1 MRKTGQKIGAI
12 LAAALLAAIVVGCQA
27 LNDDPNNRRIWYP
40 SLVQPGHLNPAHE
53 SQFPEGSDPFPSAA
67 ASRSVAQPRPQYW
80 DMPRDWNAD
89 VNGGKSV
96 KVIPSEA
103 AVTTSAATNS
113 GTTAKATAT
122 LVPAASASSSTTAT
136 LQP

>member
-1 MRKTGQKIGAI
+1 MRKSGQKIGAV
-12 LAAALLAAIVVGCQA
+12 LAAALLAAVTVGCQS

-53 SQFPEGSDPFPSAA
+53 SQFPEGSDPFPNAA
-67 ASRSVAQPRPQYW
+67 ASRSVTQPRPQYW

-89 VNGGKSV
+89 VDGGKSV

-103 AVTTSAATNS
+103 AATTGAAS
-113 GTTAKATAT
+113 GRTAEATAT
-122 LVPAASASSSTTAT
+122 LVPAASASSAKAA